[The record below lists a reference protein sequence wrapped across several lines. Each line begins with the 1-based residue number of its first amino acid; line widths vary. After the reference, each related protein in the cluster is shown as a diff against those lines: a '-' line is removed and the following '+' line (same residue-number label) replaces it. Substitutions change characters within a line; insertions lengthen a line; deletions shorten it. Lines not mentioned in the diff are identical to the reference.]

1 MSSTTS
7 GMAMALRECGGLE
20 VGEVGEKGEVVPGP
34 LPLLWVLSW
43 FLGTMAGR
51 HGMGRGLGSDSAL
64 EWGRGGSCGGR
75 WNGSSLGVTGSLRP
89 REVAGCSG
97 S

>member
-1 MSSTTS
+1 M
-7 GMAMALRECGGLE
+7 GLCECGGLE
-20 VGEVGEKGEVVPGP
+20 VGEVAEKGEVVPEP
-34 LPLLWVLSW
+34 LPLLWVWSW
-43 FLGTMAGR
+43 FLVMMAGR

-64 EWGRGGSCGGR
+64 EWGRWGTCGGR

-89 REVAGCSG
+89 REVAGS